1 MLRGRG
7 HLPHRPSRCFPAA
20 RSQLHRLWTRRELEK
35 TKEPRRNHVRVHRR
49 RFEYRTENRLI
60 QNWKI
65 ITRFSTE
72 REREIYFFQE
82 EGEEVQPLFSKR
94 SSGFTWGWVL
104 IRVDSSTWVRVTG
117 HLERRRN
124 GLGSWQPVPPS
135 PTPKIDGDRAE
146 GQSSIR
152 ERGES
157 LKFLPLNTHC
167 LLNTLKLD
175 NRSFLGCCAS
185 RWWRNWGGEKIS
197 WKLKEL
203 SLLLSIVR
211 TWPSF
216 RKKDRLW

>member
-1 MLRGRG
+1 MVTCRIGPRDAFQQLVRSCIVFERGENSKRQRNRG
-7 HLPHRPSRCFPAA
+7 G
-20 RSQLHRLWTRRELEK
+20 
-35 TKEPRRNHVRVHRR
+35 HVRVHRR

-65 ITRFSTE
+65 IISFSTE

-82 EGEEVQPLFSKR
+82 EGEEEVQPPFSKR

-175 NRSFLGCCAS
+175 SRFFLG
-185 RWWRNWGGEKIS
+185 WWRVVQVDDEEIGEEK
-197 WKLKEL
+197 
-203 SLLLSIVR
+203 R
-211 TWPSF
+211 F
-216 RKKDRLW
+216 RGS